1 MDIIF
6 HYPPELLALLKEA
19 LPKLCKSKQDLLNY
33 FQGAGV
39 SRDALVPYQRLLS
52 EKRNEFNKY
61 HVTRDLLMM
70 LNEKGEAGLG
80 ERRALLKRVT
90 DTEDFSGCWE
100 NDRAA
105 AIGLV
110 AQIRAMVDV
119 KDSFTRMKNDRDLE
133 ARQRRAA
140 QDAALAA
147 AEENKR
153 VIRAVRDDFYALFG
167 AKDAHK
173 RGKDLERVLN
183 ALFAAYGV
191 LVREAF
197 TVKRTDSEGIVE
209 QIDGLIELEGTL
221 YLVELKWWN
230 TAIGVA
236 EIAPHLV
243 RVFSRGGQARGIF
256 ISYSPYTEPAIAQC
270 RDAIALG
277 AIIVLCKLEE
287 IVRILDSD
295 ADLPR
300 VLKAKVQSVIADKQ
314 PLLAVAGA

>member
-1 MDIIF
+1 MG
-6 HYPPELLALLKEA
+6 LLKEA
-19 LPKLCKSKQDLLNY
+19 LPKLCKSKQDLLNF

-39 SRDALVPYQRLLS
+39 SREALKPYQRLLA
-52 EKRNEFNKY
+52 EKKDEFNKY
-61 HVTRDLLMM
+61 HVTRDLLVM
-70 LNEKGEAGLG
+70 LNERGEAGLG
-80 ERRALLKRVT
+80 ERRALLRRVT
-90 DTEDFSGCWE
+90 DTEDYSGCWE

-119 KDSFTRMKNDRDLE
+119 KDSFTRMKNDRDSE
-133 ARQRRAA
+133 TRKRRAA

-147 AEENKR
+147 AAEKKR
-153 VIRAVRDDFYALFG
+153 SIQAVRDDFYALFG
-167 AKDAHK
+167 AKDPHK

-197 TVKRTDSEGIVE
+197 TVKSIGSEGIVE

-221 YLVELKWWN
+221 YLVELKWWA
-230 TAIGVA
+230 TSIGVA

-243 RVFSRGGQARGIF
+243 REFSRGGQARGIF
-256 ISYSPYTEPAIAQC
+256 ISYSPYSEPAIAQC
-270 RDAIALG
+270 RDAIAQG
-277 AIIVLCKLEE
+277 AVIVLCKLEE
-287 IVRILDSD
+287 IVRVLDSD
-295 ADLPR
+295 ADLPS

-314 PLLAVAGA
+314 PFVAVASA